1 MEKFREIINYLFS
14 SKNVF
19 SMGILFVALVG
30 GFYAAQ
36 TYVMPL
42 WNGPDGVM
50 TAKDDITTSK
60 TTLEGLR
67 EQKKAKEIAAK
78 KNKIKIDK
86 VPVQIFRSQK
96 EGLSVESSSIDFVTK
111 IISMLDKTDNK
122 IMDISYKIDPLSE
135 ADKISMPSTVSV
147 VQLVM
152 TLNSSYTDF
161 NNFVNMLYDY
171 DYLATIKT
179 IKVTPLKENKNI
191 LEINVVLWLYVSR

>member
-14 SKNVF
+14 SKNLF
-19 SMGILFVALVG
+19 SVVILLVAIVG
-30 GFYAAQ
+30 SVYATQ
-36 TYVMPL
+36 TYVLPL

-50 TAKDDITTSK
+50 TAKDDIETSK
-60 TTLEGLR
+60 TTLEGLL
-67 EQKKAKEIAAK
+67 EQKRAKEIDAK

-86 VPVQIFRSQK
+86 VPVKLFRSER
-96 EGLSVESSSIDFVTK
+96 EGLPVESASIDFVTN
-111 IISMLDKTDNK
+111 IITMLDKTHNK

-161 NNFVNMLYDY
+161 NNFINVLYDY

-179 IKVTPLKENKNI
+179 IRVTPLKENKNI
-191 LEINVVLWLYVSR
+191 LSIDVVIWLYISR